1 MEQILIVA
9 DDSETDIND
18 NEMADNNVTDSVTKK
33 ESMSETD
40 KNNLKQTVSY
50 LCELY
55 KISSAG
61 MDKVIN
67 DRVHDSVTARYLI
80 TAVTTLR
87 NSNFIV
93 DMFMHASRDEDVME
107 QLNAAI
113 INLYAS
119 NDKLHNDI
127 SDAVVK
133 VNGLKSENDD
143 IRKAFE
149 TEIKAAFEREKET
162 TTALIEQYKIS
173 LEAKDK
179 TYTLIMRNNNDIKKE
194 NKELKEHVSDLK
206 IKNDELKAMLALQ
219 NKNSVN
225 KSENVSGDKE
235 FNKND
240 NTARK
245 GLFHF
250 LNGRDDKNK
259 TSDKKVSEVLDT
271 FISDVL
277 SNKEFSSEQKDFLMS
292 CIEGGMSYS
301 DVKRITKPELDV
313 DMMKRL
319 VRYYNKEN

>member
-1 MEQILIVA
+1 MEQILIVS
-9 DDSETDIND
+9 DDSEINEGEMAYAEKQHNSMDDVDINIGEIRQLID
-18 NEMADNNVTDSVTKK
+18 
-33 ESMSETD
+33 
-40 KNNLKQTVSY
+40 Y
-50 LCELY
+50 LCRLY
-55 KISSAG
+55 VVDSKGIEGVVGKINNS
-61 MDKVIN
+61 I
-67 DRVHDSVTARYLI
+67 TARYVI

-87 NSNFIV
+87 SSSSIKE
-93 DMFMHASRDEDVME
+93 MM
-107 QLNAAI
+107 NAANEKQMSDALSSSI
-113 INLYAS
+113 INMYTD
-119 NDKLHNDI
+119 ND
-127 SDAVVK
+127 
-133 VNGLKSENDD
+133 GLKNQIDKASETVSRIKDTNNDM
-143 IRKAFE
+143 RQMFE
-149 TEIKAAFEREKET
+149 TEIKAAFDREKEA

>member
-1 MEQILIVA
+1 MEQILIVS
-9 DDSETDIND
+9 DDSEINEGEMAYAEKQHNSMDDVDINIGEIRQLID
-18 NEMADNNVTDSVTKK
+18 
-33 ESMSETD
+33 
-40 KNNLKQTVSY
+40 Y
-50 LCELY
+50 LCRLY
-55 KISSAG
+55 VVDRKGIEDVVGKINNS
-61 MDKVIN
+61 I
-67 DRVHDSVTARYLI
+67 TARYVI

-87 NSNFIV
+87 SSSSIKE
-93 DMFMHASRDEDVME
+93 MM
-107 QLNAAI
+107 NAANEKQMSDALSSSI
-113 INLYAS
+113 INMYTD
-119 NDKLHNDI
+119 ND
-127 SDAVVK
+127 
-133 VNGLKSENDD
+133 GLKNQIDKASETVSRIKDTNNDM
-143 IRKAFE
+143 RQMFE
-149 TEIKAAFEREKET
+149 TEIKAAFDREKEA

-206 IKNDELKAMLALQ
+206 IKNDELKAMFALQ

-235 FNKND
+235 SNKND

-250 LNGRDDKNK
+250 FNGRDDKNK

-277 SNKEFSSEQKDFLMS
+277 SNKDFSSEQKDFLMS

-301 DVKRITKPELDV
+301 EVKRITKPELDV

>member
-162 TTALIEQYKIS
+162 TKELIEQYKVSI
-173 LEAKDK
+173 EAKDK
-179 TYTLIMRNNNDIKKE
+179 TYTLIMRSNNEIKEE
-194 NKELKEHVSDLK
+194 NSELKEQLNKLK
-206 IKNDELKAMLALQ
+206 VKNDELKAMMTLQ
-219 NKNSVN
+219 A
-225 KSENVSGDKE
+225 KSSMTDRDIHVSGTANEKE
-235 FNKND
+235 KSGFLSIFTKYKIRKNNRNSQYMD
-240 NTARK
+240 
-245 GLFHF
+245 
-250 LNGRDDKNK
+250 
-259 TSDKKVSEVLDT
+259 E
-271 FISDVL
+271 FISEIL
-277 SNKEFSSEQKDFLMS
+277 SNKDFSKEQKDYLMS
-292 CIEGGMSYS
+292 CIESGMSYNE
-301 DVKRITKPELDV
+301 VKRIANKELDV

-319 VRYYNKEN
+319 VRYYKSK

>member
-162 TTALIEQYKIS
+162 TKELIEQYKVSI
-173 LEAKDK
+173 EAKDK
-179 TYTLIMRNNNDIKKE
+179 TYTLIMRNNNEIKKE
-194 NKELKEHVSDLK
+194 NSELKEQLNKLK
-206 IKNDELKAMLALQ
+206 VKNDELKAMMTLQ
-219 NKNSVN
+219 A
-225 KSENVSGDKE
+225 KSSMTDRDINVSGTANEKE
-235 FNKND
+235 KSGLLSIF
-240 NTARK
+240 RK
-245 GLFHF
+245 DRNNRNNSISQHM
-250 LNGRDDKNK
+250 D
-259 TSDKKVSEVLDT
+259 E
-271 FISDVL
+271 FISEIL
-277 SNKEFSSEQKDFLMS
+277 SNKDFSKEQKDYLMS
-292 CIEGGMSYS
+292 CVESRMSYNE
-301 DVKRITKPELDV
+301 VKRIANKELDV

-319 VRYYNKEN
+319 VRYYKSK

>member
-1 MEQILIVA
+1 MEQILIVS
-9 DDSETDIND
+9 DDSEINEGEMAYAEKQHNSMDDVDINIGEIRQLID
-18 NEMADNNVTDSVTKK
+18 
-33 ESMSETD
+33 
-40 KNNLKQTVSY
+40 Y
-50 LCELY
+50 LCRLY
-55 KISSAG
+55 VVDSKGIEGVVGKINNS
-61 MDKVIN
+61 I
-67 DRVHDSVTARYLI
+67 TARYVI

-87 NSNFIV
+87 SSSSIKE
-93 DMFMHASRDEDVME
+93 MM
-107 QLNAAI
+107 NAANEKQMSDALSSSI
-113 INLYAS
+113 INMYTD
-119 NDKLHNDI
+119 ND
-127 SDAVVK
+127 
-133 VNGLKSENDD
+133 GLKNQIDKASETVSRIKDTNNDM
-143 IRKAFE
+143 RQMFE
-149 TEIKAAFEREKET
+149 TEIKAAFDREKEA

-235 FNKND
+235 FNKNDD

>member
-1 MEQILIVA
+1 MEQILIVS
-9 DDSETDIND
+9 DDSEINEGEMAYAEKQHNSMDDVDINIGEIRQLID
-18 NEMADNNVTDSVTKK
+18 
-33 ESMSETD
+33 
-40 KNNLKQTVSY
+40 Y
-50 LCELY
+50 LCRLY
-55 KISSAG
+55 VVDSKGIEGVVGKINNS
-61 MDKVIN
+61 I
-67 DRVHDSVTARYLI
+67 TARYVI

-87 NSNFIV
+87 SSSSIKE
-93 DMFMHASRDEDVME
+93 MM
-107 QLNAAI
+107 NAANEKQMSDALSSSI
-113 INLYAS
+113 INMYTD
-119 NDKLHNDI
+119 ND
-127 SDAVVK
+127 
-133 VNGLKSENDD
+133 GLKNQIDKASETVSRIKDTNNDM
-143 IRKAFE
+143 RQMFE
-149 TEIKAAFEREKET
+149 TEIKAAFDREKEA

-194 NKELKEHVSDLK
+194 NKELKEHVSNLK